1 LTGFEEFATIHAIK
15 PRQALGR
22 TPRFFPGK
30 RMDSL
35 TMQNTQKKVHTFLEK
50 WLDKSIKQYVGAMN
64 EQNNGHLHELIMGGI
79 EKPLVEIVLKETNG
93 NQTQAANIL
102 GINRNTL
109 RKKIA
114 EYEIKCKSKT

>member
-1 LTGFEEFATIHAIK
+1 MKSREIQSNK
-15 PRQALGR
+15 
-22 TPRFFPGK
+22 
-30 RMDSL
+30 
-35 TMQNTQKKVHTFLEK
+35 KKVHTFLEK
-50 WLDKSIKQYVGAMN
+50 WLDKSIKQYVGAMD
-64 EQNNGHLHELIMGGI
+64 EKNNGHLHELIIGGI

-109 RKKIA
+109 RKKIS

>member
-1 LTGFEEFATIHAIK
+1 MHNNE
-15 PRQALGR
+15 
-22 TPRFFPGK
+22 
-30 RMDSL
+30 
-35 TMQNTQKKVHTFLEK
+35 KKVYSFLEK
-50 WLDKSIKQYVGAMN
+50 WLDKSIKQYVSVMDEN
-64 EQNNGHLHELIMGGI
+64 NNGHLHELIMGGI

-114 EYEIKCKSKT
+114 EYEIKCKKT